1 MDHDAE
7 RRLQMP
13 EIVLEDARNAYENL
27 KGLHEMNLE
36 LHTADRESWWRDQD
50 SLPAERERE

>member
-1 MDHDAE
+1 M
-7 RRLQMP
+7 L
-13 EIVLEDARNAYENL
+13 EIALEDARNAHANL

-50 SLPAERERE
+50 SLPAARERERHR